1 MLTLQEELLKSI
13 KKGLLSDRQNNVQC
27 FPSYVKGLPAG
38 NEEGVYLA
46 IDFGATHLRIIGTDI
61 DKA

>member
-1 MLTLQEELLKSI
+1 MLNVQEELLKSI
-13 KKGLLSDRQNNVQC
+13 NRGLKSDRQNNVNC
-27 FPSYVKGLPAG
+27 FPSYVPGLPTG

>member
-1 MLTLQEELLKSI
+1 M
-13 KKGLLSDRQNNVQC
+13 
-27 FPSYVKGLPAG
+27 KGLPAG

-61 DKA
+61 DKEYVKSVFYLEVLGKLVDNWFH